1 MIKKLAFY
9 IYIKKLKFIA
19 TKIGCVHNGRSM
31 RQKKQSLFEENKSD
45 NYYVLKIK
53 NDYTKLY
60 SV

>member
-1 MIKKLAFY
+1 MIKKLTFY

-45 NYYVLKIK
+45 NYMSLK
-53 NDYTKLY
+53 
-60 SV
+60 